1 MAAVAELVTKGV
13 EPVQQ
18 EAGLPLPVGE
28 ELVVLVVV
36 AVVDGPIRAKTAVM
50 DRLLVP
56 QVRQTDDACTLI
68 IQVGQE
74 NFEEK
79 EVSLKIEPEMFA
91 LLTSYIIH
99 CYNYCKTII

>member
-18 EAGLPLPVGE
+18 EAGPPLPVGA
-28 ELVVLVVV
+28 ELVVLVV

-56 QVRQTDDACTLI
+56 QVRQTDDAYTLI